1 MMPSPSQIIVFATP
15 AFLLLIALEWGVSL
29 WRGRNA
35 YRLADAVSSI
45 SLGMLSQTSAVF
57 TQLLRIGLYTLAF
70 DHVALWRN
78 DAFWTSIPGWLL
90 ALLLYD
96 FCYYWLHRMGH
107 ERSEEHTSELQSHLN
122 LVCRLLLEKK
132 KNQCKSWTAR

>member
-1 MMPSPSQIIVFATP
+1 MPSPSQIIVFATP

-35 YRLADAVSSI
+35 FRLADAVSSI

-70 DHVALWRN
+70 EHLALWRN

-90 ALLLYD
+90 ALRFSD
-96 FCYYWLHRMGH
+96 
-107 ERSEEHTSELQSHLN
+107 
-122 LVCRLLLEKK
+122 
-132 KNQCKSWTAR
+132 

>member
-35 YRLADAVSSI
+35 YRLADAISSI

-57 TQLLRIGLYTLAF
+57 TTLLRVGLYTLAF
-70 DHVALWRN
+70 ENLALWLKPELQRRFAEPYKVALV
-78 DAFWTSIPGWLL
+78 SIEE
-90 ALLLYD
+90 D
-96 FCYYWLHRMGH
+96 RDHRV
-107 ERSEEHTSELQSHLN
+107 EL
-122 LVCRLLLEKK
+122 
-132 KNQCKSWTAR
+132 